1 MKNLAIIPARGGSK
15 RIPHKNIRPFLGQP
29 IMAYPIEAAKQS
41 GLFDH
46 IMVSTDDPH
55 IADIAQQYG
64 AEVPFFR
71 SAATANDYAGL
82 ADVLLEVIHQYDLL
96 GDMPQNVCCILAT
109 APLISSQDLINAYQ
123 HLSDGS
129 CDMVY
134 PIVPFSYPVLRS
146 VVQNE
151 DGYVQMK
158 WPEYYNSRSQDLET
172 FYHDSGT
179 FYWITTDQLL
189 KNKRLTTSRTKGL
202 IVDDLSVQD
211 IDNETDWKLAEM
223 KYQLLH
229 GHL

>member
-82 ADVLLEVIHQYDLL
+82 ADVLLEVIHRYDQL
-96 GDMPQNVCCILAT
+96 GDMPQNVCCLLAT

-123 HLSDGS
+123 YLSDGS

-146 VVQNE
+146 VIQNE
-151 DGYVQMK
+151 EGYVQMK
-158 WPEYYNSRSQDLET
+158 WPEYYNARSQDLEA

-179 FYWITTDQLL
+179 FYWITTAQLL
-189 KNKRLTTSRTKGL
+189 KNKRLTTQRTKGL
-202 IVDDLSVQD
+202 IVDELTVQD

-229 GHL
+229 GRS